1 MNRRR
6 AMAVSTSSSRSPANV
21 KIKKSTKRRM
31 RSARIFGYGYNSSKK
46 KEIRRLICY
55 YAVAGTVLIGI
66 LIGEFGDW
74 TISLSNRSSAG
85 TKADQSKSTTNY
97 WNSYYDVDMDETQ
110 LQPREN
116 IFTTLTEGEK
126 QILNGMQNDFKTLKL
141 NGNLIPCRLDEGDSC
156 FKADGFLDFLRRPT
170 GKYRV
175 LLHNP
180 LPEDRFWC
188 GKRILGG
195 GGTLEMLDYQCDDG
209 SLPYVY
215 SKQQPI
221 ELCWNSNSPGK
232 YSGKYLSCSVPC
244 KTNDNHSTV
253 NLIYVHNT
261 KWTIMLSM
269 EGEQYYS
276 EAHVKAAAYRDNIFY
291 ATTSFRSEIPVPY
304 FSWNEYNIQHPA
316 VDFHKVIKGASFLA
330 RNCDSKN
337 KRENLVSELIET
349 ELRVDSL
356 SSCLNNAELP
366 GIDMENKTA
375 IMEQYLFHLAFE
387 NQNVDD
393 YITEKLWLAL
403 EAGTLPIYLGAKNV
417 KDHVPV
423 HSIIVA
429 EDFDSPQDLA
439 EYLIRLT
446 NDKSLYETYHTWRYQ
461 HIDTAFAN
469 KYEFTNTHSTCRIC
483 KWAYAKRHGLGWN
496 HMKQEV
502 TEPYI
507 DHKTCRNKIGLI
519 GSPFKEYWLSLEDNN
534 EKLNDKVYI
543 LSNDDTKSCTFSD
556 ANRGIKIDHGAIRRK
571 VYDHDGVTDLI
582 IDWTENHTNGRYVLR
597 LETPIVGSNQPNKV
611 NEFTW
616 WLQDSSSRMYVMA
629 SGGEISLSTHKPGML
644 EILISSSSARVRIFT
659 ENVDHFHQKTKK
671 KLSYFGDLMI
681 RDFSEPSKAIEYRIE
696 IIVC

>member
-1 MNRRR
+1 
-6 AMAVSTSSSRSPANV
+6 
-21 KIKKSTKRRM
+21 
-31 RSARIFGYGYNSSKK
+31 
-46 KEIRRLICY
+46 
-55 YAVAGTVLIGI
+55 
-66 LIGEFGDW
+66 
-74 TISLSNRSSAG
+74 
-85 TKADQSKSTTNY
+85 
-97 WNSYYDVDMDETQ
+97 
-110 LQPREN
+110 
-116 IFTTLTEGEK
+116 LTEGEK
-126 QILNGMQNDFKTLKL
+126 QTLKGMKNDFKTLKL
-141 NGNLIPCRLDEGDSC
+141 NGNLIPCRLDEGDNC
-156 FKADGFLDFLRRPT
+156 FKAGGFLDYLRRPT
-170 GKYRV
+170 DKYKV
-175 LLHNP
+175 LLYNP

-188 GKRILGG
+188 GKRIPGG
-195 GGTLEMLDYQCDDG
+195 GGTLLLNYQCNDNIKAG

-215 SKQQPI
+215 SKRPPTVPENKFSAIDVEQQPV
-221 ELCWNSNSPGK
+221 ELFWNSNSPTK
-232 YSGKYLSCSVPC
+232 YFSCSVPC
-244 KTNDNHSTV
+244 KTNDNYSTV

-269 EGEQYYS
+269 EGEQYHS
-276 EAHVKAAAYRDNIFY
+276 ETHVKAAAYRDNIFY

-304 FSWNEYNIQHPA
+304 FSWNEYKIQHPA

-356 SSCLNNAELP
+356 SSCLNNAEFP

-417 KDHVPV
+417 KDHVPA

-534 EKLNDKVYI
+534 EKLNDKVHI
-543 LSNDDTKSCTFSD
+543 LSTDDTKSCTFSD
-556 ANRGIKIDHGAIRRK
+556 INRITEIDHGAIRRK

-582 IDWTENHTNGRYVLR
+582 IDWTENHTNGRYILR
-597 LETPIVGSNQPNKV
+597 LETPIVGSNRPHEV
-611 NEFTW
+611 NEFVW

-629 SGGEISLSTHKPGML
+629 SGGDISLSTHKPGML

-659 ENVDHFHQKTKK
+659 EDVDHFHQKTKK
-671 KLSYFGDLMI
+671 TSSYFGDLMI
-681 RDFSEPSKAIEYRIE
+681 RDFFEPIESYRI
-696 IIVC
+696 